1 MNNVKKC
8 LVAFLF
14 ICALSPAVSAQTPD
28 GLVSC
33 WPGDGNAN
41 DVIAGNNGDLLG
53 EPAPTFVGGALNDA
67 FRFTGLVD
75 EQVKVNNNN
84 ALEPTAV
91 SVSLWMRSTG
101 PTGARYLLA
110 KGANGCASASYAF
123 YLSGGLRF
131 YVTTDPGSFVL
142 SPADN
147 TVFDGT
153 WHHAVGTYSPADGKV
168 RLYVDGSQV
177 GSGGSAGNQID
188 YTRMPS
194 SSDLHFGEWP
204 TGCVPEYVGDIDE
217 IQIYNV
223 VLTGDEV
230 AGLYNGGTPLAC
242 DPTINVLIDIKPGSD
257 PNCFNINGHGVIP
270 VAILGSDTFD
280 VRDVDVGT
288 LIFGSLAVRVR
299 GNKGALC
306 GFEDVND
313 DGLEDLV
320 CQFEDD
326 PGFWNPNGDGTATL
340 GGALLDGTPFEGTDS
355 ICTRP

>member
-1 MNNVKKC
+1 MNNGRKC

-14 ICALSPAVSAQTPD
+14 ICALSPAASAQTPN
-28 GLVSC
+28 GLVGC

-41 DVIAGNNGDLLG
+41 DVIAGNNGSLLG

-67 FRFTGLVD
+67 FSFTAFSG

-84 ALEPTAV
+84 ALEPAAV
-91 SVSLWMRSTG
+91 SVSLWMRSSG
-101 PTGARYLLA
+101 PLGARYLVA
-110 KGANGCASASYAF
+110 KGANDCVSASYAF

-131 YVTTDPGSFVL
+131 YVTTNPGSFVL

-147 TVFDGT
+147 TVFDGSF
-153 WHHAVGTYSPADGKV
+153 HHVVGTYSPDDGRV

-177 GSGGSAGNQID
+177 GSGTGAGNAID
-188 YTRMPS
+188 YTRMPDS
-194 SSDLHFGEWP
+194 QDLHFGEWP
-204 TGCVPEYVGDIDE
+204 TGCVPEYLGDIDE

-223 VLTGDEV
+223 VLTGAEV
-230 AGLYNGGTPLAC
+230 AALHNGGTPLAC

-270 VAILGSDTFD
+270 VAILSSDTFD
-280 VRDVDVGT
+280 VADVDVGT
-288 LIFGSLAVRVR
+288 VALGALSVRIR
-299 GNKGALC
+299 GNRGPLC
-306 GFEDVND
+306 GLEDVND
-313 DGLEDLV
+313 DGLVDLV

-326 PGFWNPNGDGTATL
+326 PTFWNPNGDGTATL
-340 GGALLDGTPFEGTDS
+340 SGLLLDGTPFEGTDA